1 MMNHKRFL
9 TTLAAAI
16 MLVGCWSITTSST
29 AEAGCFGRQ
38 MRRANYGW
46 GGQSSYRVGW
56 RSYGYSNFGY
66 SNFGYSG
73 YSGYYRPYN
82 GYGGCGCGYS
92 YGGCGYGGYGNGYG
106 GYGNGYGGYGNGYG
120 GYGNG
125 YGYSSNTVSSAGSV
139 ANAANSTNRL
149 GATQSLATDWNI
161 NATTPVDSR
170 SIELT
175 ISVPEDARVIINDRP
190 TTTEGGERTYVV
202 RGAQAGTSYTFV
214 VRAEF
219 DRDGRTSTETKE
231 IVLRAGQSSALAFN
245 IQPTIGPSVTAD
257 QLANTRLKLHVPEN
271 SKVFLAGTEMKQNAG
286 LCVFETDRLQEGEK
300 LKDYNVRVTFMSDGK
315 EESIEKMVTLVGGQS
330 QEIRFDADPSTRL
343 ASR

>member
-82 GYGGCGCGYS
+82 GYGGCGCGY
-92 YGGCGYGGYGNGYG
+92 GGYGNGYG
-106 GYGNGYGGYGNGYG
+106 GYGY
-120 GYGNG
+120 G

-170 SIELT
+170 SIQLT
-175 ISVPEDARVIINDRP
+175 INVPEDARVIINDRP

-300 LKDYNVRVTFMSDGK
+300 LKDYNVRVTFMADGK